1 MTLGNRIKFLRK
13 RANITQSE
21 LAEKLNLSFGT
32 ISKYEKDEISIP
44 SETLLKIANIFNV
57 STDFLLG
64 RVDIKNESI
73 AIAASIKDNVDLS
86 DVSNEDKEAIMRFVE
101 MAKNK
106 NKNKNKK
113 IELIFFM
120 NYLLKLNQIK
130 SLSNYNIV
138 YT

>member
-73 AIAASIKDNVDLS
+73 AIAASTKDSIDLS
-86 DVSNEDKEAIMRFVE
+86 DISNEDKEAIMRFIE

-106 NKNKNKK
+106 NKKD
-113 IELIFFM
+113 
-120 NYLLKLNQIK
+120 
-130 SLSNYNIV
+130 
-138 YT
+138 

>member
-73 AIAASIKDNVDLS
+73 AIAVSTKDNIDLS
-86 DVSNEDKEAIMRFVE
+86 DICDEDKEAIMRFVE

-106 NKNKNKK
+106 NKKK
-113 IELIFFM
+113 
-120 NYLLKLNQIK
+120 
-130 SLSNYNIV
+130 
-138 YT
+138 

>member
-73 AIAASIKDNVDLS
+73 AIAASTKDNIDLS
-86 DVSNEDKEAIMRFVE
+86 DICDEDKEAIMRFVE

-106 NKNKNKK
+106 NKKK
-113 IELIFFM
+113 
-120 NYLLKLNQIK
+120 
-130 SLSNYNIV
+130 
-138 YT
+138 

>member
-73 AIAASIKDNVDLS
+73 AIAASTKDNIDLS
-86 DVSNEDKEAIMRFVE
+86 DVCDEDKEAIMRFVE

-106 NKNKNKK
+106 GKK
-113 IELIFFM
+113 
-120 NYLLKLNQIK
+120 
-130 SLSNYNIV
+130 
-138 YT
+138 

>member
-13 RANITQSE
+13 RANFTQSE

-73 AIAASIKDNVDLS
+73 PIAASTKDNIDLS
-86 DVSNEDKEAIMRFVE
+86 DVSNEDKEAIMRIIE
-101 MAKNK
+101 IAKNK
-106 NKNKNKK
+106 NKKD
-113 IELIFFM
+113 
-120 NYLLKLNQIK
+120 
-130 SLSNYNIV
+130 
-138 YT
+138 

>member
-73 AIAASIKDNVDLS
+73 AIAASTKDNIDLS
-86 DVSNEDKEAIMRFVE
+86 DICDEDKEAIMRFVE

-106 NKNKNKK
+106 GKK
-113 IELIFFM
+113 
-120 NYLLKLNQIK
+120 
-130 SLSNYNIV
+130 
-138 YT
+138 

>member
-73 AIAASIKDNVDLS
+73 PILIYLMYLMRIK
-86 DVSNEDKEAIMRFVE
+86 
-101 MAKNK
+101 
-106 NKNKNKK
+106 
-113 IELIFFM
+113 
-120 NYLLKLNQIK
+120 KL
-130 SLSNYNIV
+130 
-138 YT
+138 

>member
-73 AIAASIKDNVDLS
+73 PIAASTKGSIDLS
-86 DVSNEDKEAIMRFVE
+86 DVCDEDKEAIMRFIE

-106 NKNKNKK
+106 NKKD
-113 IELIFFM
+113 
-120 NYLLKLNQIK
+120 
-130 SLSNYNIV
+130 
-138 YT
+138 

>member
-73 AIAASIKDNVDLS
+73 AIAASIKDNIDLS
-86 DVSNEDKEAIMRFVE
+86 DICDEDKEAIMRFVE

-106 NKNKNKK
+106 GKK
-113 IELIFFM
+113 
-120 NYLLKLNQIK
+120 
-130 SLSNYNIV
+130 
-138 YT
+138 